1 MALKS
6 LSDLFEHTLQDVYFA
21 ENHIFKNLPTM
32 IEKSSNASLKK
43 LFKDHQAETEGQIAR
58 LKQAFE
64 AIGCKPE
71 AEECPAIEGI
81 VKEAE
86 ELIGEIE
93 DADTLDAALIAAA
106 QAVEHYEITRY
117 GTLLTWAKVLGHDE
131 IITLLR
137 DTIEEEKSADAKLT
151 RLAED
156 RLNKKAA

>member
-1 MALKS
+1 MSLKN

-21 ENHIFKNLPTM
+21 ENYIHKNLPTM

-43 LFKDHQAETEGQIAR
+43 LFKDHRAETEGQIDR
-58 LKQAFE
+58 LKKVFE
-64 AIGCKPE
+64 IIGKK
-71 AEECPAIEGI
+71 ASGEECPAIEGI

-86 ELIGEIE
+86 ELIEEIE

-117 GTLLTWAKVLGHDE
+117 GTLLTWAKELGHDDA
-131 IITLLR
+131 ISYLR
-137 DTIEEEKSADAKLT
+137 DNMEEEKSADSKLT